1 MPDHPNPQGK
11 GQPAFLQLWE
21 SNRPQRLA
29 VKEAS
34 TLLGDYLASLLVLS
48 AEFRFKP
55 VAGTP
60 YHLYRRHGSWRLSL
74 VAPSEWT
81 TTDDPGVYVGSCSL
95 RTDMTWTLTPSED
108 IHHHPDLVADLT
120 AFVRHFVDTLASR
133 DTLEA
138 GLPFY
143 LSGLPFYQRLLATG
157 LASSVQKT
165 AQISGLGHRSADFWL
180 GTSSTAPL
188 SLLSGASHTP
198 PP

>member
-1 MPDHPNPQGK
+1 MPDNPNPQGK
-11 GQPAFLQLWE
+11 GQLALLQLWD
-21 SNRPQRLA
+21 SNRPHRLK

-60 YHLYRRHGSWRLSL
+60 YHLYRRDDSWRLSL

-81 TTDDPGVYVGSCSL
+81 TTDPGVYVGSCSL
-95 RTDMTWTLTPSED
+95 RTDMTWRLTPSAD
-108 IHHHPDLVADLT
+108 IHRHPDLVADLT
-120 AFVRHFVDTLASR
+120 AFVQQFVDTLASSA
-133 DTLEA
+133 TLEA

-143 LSGLPFYQRLLATG
+143 VPDLPFYQRLLATG

-165 AQISGLGHRSADFWL
+165 AQISGLGHRAASFWL
-180 GTSSTAPL
+180 ETSCRAPIA
-188 SLLSGASHTP
+188 LLTGGSDTP
-198 PP
+198 PT

>member
-1 MPDHPNPQGK
+1 MPDNPNPQGK
-11 GQPAFLQLWE
+11 GQLPLLQLWE

-29 VKEAS
+29 VKKAH

-60 YHLYRRHGSWRLSL
+60 YHLYRRHGRWRLSL

-81 TTDDPGVYVGSCSL
+81 TTDPGVYVGSCSL
-95 RTDMTWTLTPSED
+95 RPDMTWTLTPSAD

-120 AFVRHFVDTLASR
+120 AFVRQFVDTLASR

-143 LSGLPFYQRLLATG
+143 VSGLPFYQRLLATG

-165 AQISGLGHRSADFWL
+165 AQISGLGHKGAAFWL
-180 GTSSTAPL
+180 GSSGPAPL
-188 SLLSGASHTP
+188 SLLTGAPDTP